1 LVEAIDIFPGT
12 GNSWYSSAAR
22 RSSMRF
28 SSLFIVSFVVIEV
41 SGTSL
46 FIIEKNL
53 IATNSNPATV
63 KQAYA

>member
-1 LVEAIDIFPGT
+1 
-12 GNSWYSSAAR
+12 
-22 RSSMRF
+22 MRF